1 VRIDLARL
9 AHLIRRLS
17 STFDGEVIATVC
29 AIRRVL
35 GASGHDL
42 HDLAKIV
49 EQGPVTEKP
58 SQQENAKQ
66 NERKERTKRE
76 WWPDE
81 IIENAERLLQA
92 SWLSDWE
99 RGFLQS
105 ISEQASRRYGF
116 TLSEK
121 QQAKFDMLL
130 RKDVE
135 MASR

>member
-1 VRIDLARL
+1 VTAK
-9 AHLIRRLS
+9 S
-17 STFDGEVIATVC
+17 S
-29 AIRRVL
+29 
-35 GASGHDL
+35 
-42 HDLAKIV
+42 
-49 EQGPVTEKP
+49 GPQREY
-58 SQQENAKQ
+58 A
-66 NERKERTKRE
+66 KERRERTRRE

-99 RGFLQS
+99 RTFLQS
-105 ISEQASRRYGF
+105 ISEQASRKYGF